1 MFWLYLLGAVTFL
14 IIVLRRVLRR
24 QKPLTAEVNSSR
36 VAIENAQSG
45 VAWIGTDCKLASVNH
60 SLADTLGVKQAK
72 LMGANWTTLFA
83 AEDSERVSEAYMRM
97 LHHGK
102 ASFRACGSGPVG
114 EPARLD
120 VLLVAVHDQKLRFVG
135 HNCLIRD
142 CTGEQER
149 EACVAEPES
158 SLVSAR

>member
-60 SLADTLGVKQAK
+60 SLAHTLGAKQAK

-83 AEDSERVSEAYMRM
+83 AADSARVSEAYMQM
-97 LHHGK
+97 LLHGK
-102 ASFRACGSGPVG
+102 ASFKARGAGPAG
-114 EPARLD
+114 DPAWMD
-120 VLLVAVHDQKLRFVG
+120 VLLVAVHDYKLHFVG

-142 CTGEQER
+142 CTSESER
-149 EACVAEPES
+149 ASCAPDPES
-158 SLVSAR
+158 SLAIAR

>member
-102 ASFRACGSGPVG
+102 ASFRACGCGPVG
-114 EPARLD
+114 DPARLD
-120 VLLVAVHDQKLRFVG
+120 VLLVAVHDHKLRFVG

-142 CTGEQER
+142 CTGEPER
-149 EACVAEPES
+149 DACLVDPET
-158 SLVSAR
+158 SLATVR

>member
-60 SLADTLGVKQAK
+60 SLANTLGVKQAK
-72 LMGANWTTLFA
+72 LMGANWMTLFA

-97 LHHGK
+97 LHQGK
-102 ASFRACGSGPVG
+102 ASFKACGSGPLDG
-114 EPARLD
+114 PASLD
-120 VLLVAVHDQKLRFVG
+120 VLLVAVHDHKLHFVG

-142 CTGEQER
+142 CTGESER
-149 EACVAEPES
+149 ASCAPDPES
-158 SLVSAR
+158 SLATAR